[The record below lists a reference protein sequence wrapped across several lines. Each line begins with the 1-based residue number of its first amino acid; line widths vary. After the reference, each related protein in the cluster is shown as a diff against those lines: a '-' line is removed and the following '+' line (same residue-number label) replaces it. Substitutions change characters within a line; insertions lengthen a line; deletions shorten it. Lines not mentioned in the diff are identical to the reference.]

1 MTEFNKLVRDK
12 IPEIIIANGET
23 PQFHILEN
31 DSEYLQ
37 ALLKKDVEEGLELA
51 QDPNLEELA
60 DKLEVLYAIA
70 KVRGYTPAQIEQ
82 TRADKAAKRGGF
94 EKRIFLESTE

>member
-1 MTEFNKLVRDK
+1 MTEFHKLVRDK

-23 PQFHILEN
+23 PHFHILDD

-37 ALLKKDVEEGLELA
+37 ALLKKDIEEGLELA
-51 QDPNLEELA
+51 QDPNIEELA

-70 KVRGYTPAQIEQ
+70 AALGYTPEQ
-82 TRADKAAKRGGF
+82 VEQARADKAAKRGGF
-94 EKRIFLESTE
+94 EQRIFLDSTE